1 MHDDDS
7 NDSEDKTVFGQKLPQ
22 AAPKDSPAQPQVPP
36 AAAPPFQSPPSGA
49 AEDKTVFGAPMP
61 GQQPPMQQP
70 PQHAPFQPHQQP
82 GSGRSAPA
90 GAPTPPNQDDTWL
103 GGALPPSVGQPQQPP
118 PPSSQPA
125 YGQQPLYQPQNLPS
139 GADMFPEIQRDAP
152 QAAAPVIPR
161 VSLEDALRGTGPQA
175 SGSSNPFI
183 SAAANLLILLGRLR
197 TGMVELQSGPL
208 IDHVTR
214 EIDQFERNLNATG
227 LPPNDIR
234 EAKYALAATADDIV
248 QNLPGADRGTWM
260 QYAMVPRFFGERN
273 AGVEFYRKMDQAMQ
287 SPTQHFQLLELML
300 TCMSLGFEGQ
310 YRTMGSGTVEL
321 SRARS
326 ALYETL
332 RRVQPRPDD
341 DISIAWTAV
350 PLGVRRRYGGTPVW
364 AVAVLGL
371 LMVLALYATLATL
384 ITREGGQVQ
393 ARINALH
400 DGLPGL
406 AIERPETIVVEQ
418 VQAPATSQ
426 LMRIRDALSQRI
438 NAGEVEIEPTSD
450 FILVR
455 VGQVLQFDSGLATL
469 RTEFS
474 DLADD
479 IATALEPE
487 VGPIRIIGYTDN
499 IPPSGLGL
507 YKSNEE
513 LSEARAQAV
522 ADIVA
527 PFLSDPTRIAVEGL
541 GPVNPVADNETRE
554 GRALNRRVEIM
565 IQREVS
571 Q

>member
-90 GAPTPPNQDDTWL
+90 GTPAPPNQDDTWL
-103 GGALPPSVGQPQQPP
+103 GGALPPSGGQPQQPP

-273 AGVEFYRKMDQAMQ
+273 AGVEFYRKMD
-287 SPTQHFQLLELML
+287 
-300 TCMSLGFEGQ
+300 
-310 YRTMGSGTVEL
+310 
-321 SRARS
+321 S

-418 VQAPATSQ
+418 VQAPTTSQ

-487 VGPIRIIGYTDN
+487 AGPIRIIGYTDN

-527 PFLSDPTRIAVEGL
+527 PFLTDPTRIAVEGL